1 MLIAAM
7 SITGITVYKTSDVSA
22 TTTNK
27 IKYKDFLKANG
38 KVLKNNYGQGDTV
51 YLRGTNAGGY
61 MLQEF
66 WLTPTDY
73 TANVTD
79 QTDLINTLT
88 NRFGSDAAKTLIN
101 TYESNYWKESDFDT
115 CASLGINCIRLP
127 IWYRNFVDENN
138 NWYSNA
144 FDRVDWFVE
153 QAGKRGIYVI
163 IDMHGAYGSQ
173 NGSDHSGVDGGNDKK
188 GASEFFFGSNAAS
201 NQEKYYQMWGKIA
214 EHYNSNP
221 VVAGYDLLNE
231 PYNEYRYNSGYSDD
245 QLHSWLWNIYDNAYK
260 RIRAKDPTHV
270 IIMEATWEP
279 TDLPNPDTYGWEN
292 VMYEYH
298 NYLYDDYENANGQQ
312 IANMQKRINNI
323 NSANYN
329 VPSYMG
335 EFSYFNSPSTWEQG
349 LKLLNDSG
357 LNWTNWTYKCVS
369 TYGNWGLVNQSV
381 SSVNAESDSYDTIL
395 AKWSNVGS
403 GYLNTSLTNV
413 FKKYTPG
420 VISSSEPECMNEG
433 SYYLG
438 CTDNIVTAVNS
449 GNSPLSANKSSY
461 SSTDDVLEVINNGN
475 GTISLKSKANGK
487 YVCAVIDENNQ
498 LLARSN
504 NISLWEQFEPVHVTG
519 NQYALRSIANGKYVK
534 ADFDDSSDKGQL
546 KAVSDNIGGAWECF
560 NFYSAGEVT
569 TDAPTAA
576 PTEKATENDTSGITI
591 SDDVKVEGF
600 QISNILEGLRT
611 VSSVEPSINGKN
623 VVEFGNIY
631 AVDVDSVSDDDMYV
645 GVENKFV
652 AAVNST
658 SNGITDRQFSK
669 SDTATN
675 YVMTMTDNGK
685 TVPALTQSYKIRAY
699 AKLSDGTYLYSKVAK
714 FSIFNVAKTL
724 YDNSKMNTNAGH
736 EYLYDNILKVVDS
749 NYKKVDYDWS
759 VIVVK

>member
-1 MLIAAM
+1 
-7 SITGITVYKTSDVSA
+7 
-22 TTTNK
+22 
-27 IKYKDFLKANG
+27 
-38 KVLKNNYGQGDTV
+38 
-51 YLRGTNAGGY
+51 
-61 MLQEF
+61 
-66 WLTPTDY
+66 
-73 TANVTD
+73 
-79 QTDLINTLT
+79 
-88 NRFGSDAAKTLIN
+88 
-101 TYESNYWKESDFDT
+101 
-115 CASLGINCIRLP
+115 
-127 IWYRNFVDENN
+127 
-138 NWYSNA
+138 
-144 FDRVDWFVE
+144 
-153 QAGKRGIYVI
+153 
-163 IDMHGAYGSQ
+163 MHGAYGSQ

-201 NQEKYYQMWGKIA
+201 NQEKYYQMWEKIA

-699 AKLSDGTYLYSKVAK
+699 AKLSDGTYLYSKDAK